1 MYIGQCAG
9 LSWLR
14 GGTESPRV
22 PVYAVTS
29 TDVALSREFLV
40 EHFLRCQRVL
50 LAVTTMTRVL
60 PAAIVC
66 LLSVCLLVYLFACF
80 LFLCLSVFPFLCLS
94 ICFLFLCLSVFTVCF
109 LCLSIGLQSQNSLA
123 VASSACYLLKCMPF
137 FLLLFLASGV
147 CYRER
152 VRQSG
157 WF

>member
-66 LLSVCLLVYLFACF
+66 LLSVCLLVYLFSCF

-94 ICFLFLCLSVFTVCF
+94 ICFLFLCLSVGLHCLLSLFVYRSSKPEFTSC
-109 LCLSIGLQSQNSLA
+109 SIVS
-123 VASSACYLLKCMPF
+123 
-137 FLLLFLASGV
+137 LLFTEMYAFFSSSVFGKWCMLP
-147 CYRER
+147 
-152 VRQSG
+152 
-157 WF
+157 